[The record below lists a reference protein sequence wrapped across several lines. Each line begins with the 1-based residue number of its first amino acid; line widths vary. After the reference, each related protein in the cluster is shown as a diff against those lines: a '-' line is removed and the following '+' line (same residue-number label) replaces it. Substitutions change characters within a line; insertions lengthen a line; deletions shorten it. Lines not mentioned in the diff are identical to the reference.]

1 MGDCFAIPHFV
12 LEGNDVKIR
21 NKKIMSVAVL
31 AGELLLKS
39 GAEVARVQDTIERI
53 LIAMKVEDWNVFV
66 ISIGIFVTIDE
77 MTPSSCSAVR
87 HVPISATDLNTIVKV
102 NQISRELCEGK
113 CSLDDAFRRLEHC
126 KNPER
131 PSEAVQILAAGF
143 GCMGFSYLFGSPI
156 LDCIVAFFIAAF
168 LQKMLLLAGKKKMLG
183 FLCDI
188 MGGAVA
194 VLAVE
199 VLMVLG
205 LPINLDSSVIGVL
218 MLLVPGV
225 SFVTGIRDLFACD
238 YLSGTIHLIF
248 ALLTAVSIAIGVG
261 AGILFI
267 QAIGGTIS

>member
-1 MGDCFAIPHFV
+1 MKV
-12 LEGNDVKIR
+12 R

-53 LIAMKVEDWNVFV
+53 LIAMKVEEWNVFV
-66 ISIGIFVTIDE
+66 ISTGIFVTIDE
-77 MTPSSCSAVR
+77 MSPSSCSAVR

-113 CSLDDAFRRLEHC
+113 CNLNDAFRRLELC
-126 KNPER
+126 KTPER
-131 PSEAVQILAAGF
+131 PSEIIQTLAAGF

-156 LDCIVAFFIAAF
+156 LDCIVAFFIAGGLQQF
-168 LQKMLLLAGKKKMLG
+168 LFLAGRKKIQG

-188 MGGAVA
+188 IGGAA
-194 VLAVE
+194 SVLVVQA
-199 VLMVLG
+199 LIIIG
-205 LPINLDSSVIGVL
+205 FPINLDSSVIGVL

-225 SFVTGIRDLFACD
+225 SFTTGIRDLFACD
-238 YLSGTIHLIF
+238 YLSGAIHLIY
-248 ALLTAVSIAIGVG
+248 ALLIAVSIAIGVG

-267 QAIGGTIS
+267 QAMGGNIS